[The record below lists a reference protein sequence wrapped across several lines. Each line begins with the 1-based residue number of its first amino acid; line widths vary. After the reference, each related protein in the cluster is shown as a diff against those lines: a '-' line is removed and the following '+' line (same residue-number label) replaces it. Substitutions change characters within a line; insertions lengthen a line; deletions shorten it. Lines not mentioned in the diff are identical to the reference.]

1 MSERN
6 GDRSR
11 FGRERKKKIF
21 AGNAIAS
28 CVRRHLAPGPQTTAH
43 RALDGFSRKSES
55 DQ

>member
-21 AGNAIAS
+21 
-28 CVRRHLAPGPQTTAH
+28 RRKRNRELCAVPTALGL
-43 RALDGFSRKSES
+43 RAQRKTEQVEGTSGR
-55 DQ
+55 